1 MGGRFKREGTDVYRW
16 LIHIDV
22 WWKPTQYC
30 KAIILKLKINKFLKS
45 EWGEREE
52 VKTLSASPPQSV
64 PLNPTVQVMLSL
76 TMPHEARDV
85 PSWCEHCKLPPDP
98 MSFCLIVL
106 NMYTH
111 THTHFLFRFKGKND
125 SILIW
130 TKYWR
135 TYFWFENY
143 CLILYAFWL
152 EKHQVWRAYMPEKG
166 MRRKEGEARRN
177 PWQTISM
184 ELCIFKAVLNH
195 EVAHPVIPGK

>member
-1 MGGRFKREGTDVYRW
+1 MRRERR
-16 LIHIDV
+16 
-22 WWKPTQYC
+22 
-30 KAIILKLKINKFLKS
+30 S
-45 EWGEREE
+45 EN
-52 VKTLSASPPQSV
+52 T
-64 PLNPTVQVMLSL
+64 
-76 TMPHEARDV
+76 
-85 PSWCEHCKLPPDP
+85 
-98 MSFCLIVL
+98 FCLPSSVCATKPYCPGDVKPHNATWSQRCALMMRALQAASRSNELLL
-106 NMYTH
+106 NCVKHVY